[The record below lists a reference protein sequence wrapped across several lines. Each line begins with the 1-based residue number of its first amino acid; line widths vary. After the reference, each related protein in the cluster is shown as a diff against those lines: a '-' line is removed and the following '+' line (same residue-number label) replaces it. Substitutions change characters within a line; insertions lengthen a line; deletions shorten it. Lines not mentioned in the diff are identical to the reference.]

1 MPAYT
6 DYPKKG
12 VKQTNEGEY
21 TAPAISGEVKE
32 KLTVNIVRL
41 WTVQVRVLRALR
53 GSCTPTQV
61 AETADTMSL
70 AHCETMTPSS
80 TYTRIP

>member
-1 MPAYT
+1 VPAYT

-41 WTVQVRVLRALR
+41 
-53 GSCTPTQV
+53 
-61 AETADTMSL
+61 
-70 AHCETMTPSS
+70 
-80 TYTRIP
+80 